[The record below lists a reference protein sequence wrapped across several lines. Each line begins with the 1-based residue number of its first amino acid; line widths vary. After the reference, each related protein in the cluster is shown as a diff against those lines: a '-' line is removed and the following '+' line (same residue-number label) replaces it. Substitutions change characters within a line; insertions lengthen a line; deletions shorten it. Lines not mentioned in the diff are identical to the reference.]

1 MFSKALITA
10 TYKNGKPGQ
19 LTEEH
24 EKAEHHRFKTE
35 YLFKNAKIPKDLYAS
50 RLIQHFLIIK
60 AIETKLQSL
69 SKTEQS
75 EISAFF
81 ALSYLEHLW
90 RTPGIENDL
99 RQLSINPDEIHKNE
113 IAKSTEHY
121 LENIE
126 KFTPKILLAHFL
138 LHIAGFM
145 HGGNIIRSKYIEPS
159 NRLTTYQITA
169 DQYDFSAAISFLSS
183 GKHSPLAL
191 YQEVM
196 KQIDNIVLTG
206 DEYPEIL
213 EQCKGIYETMSNIY
227 DDLCDMHT
235 HHRKLPTY
243 SLAAIS
249 VSLVALG
256 LILKLLMDFLNPMT
270 NQISNAPR

>member
-1 MFSKALITA
+1 MFSKALISA

-35 YLFKNAKIPKDLYAS
+35 FLFKNAEISKELYAS
-50 RLIQHFLIIK
+50 RLIQHFFIIK

-81 ALSYLEHLW
+81 AISYLEHLW
-90 RTPGIENDL
+90 RSPAIENDL
-99 RQLSINPDEIHKNE
+99 RQLNINPDEIDKDE
-113 IAKSTEHY
+113 ITKTTENY
-121 LENIE
+121 LENIG

-159 NRLTTYQITA
+159 NRLTSYQIAA
-169 DQYDFSAAISFLSS
+169 DQYDFSSAISFLSS
-183 GKHSPLAL
+183 GRHSPLAL
-191 YQEVM
+191 YQDMM
-196 KQIDNIVLTG
+196 KQIDNIALTDG
-206 DEYPEIL
+206 EYDEIL

-227 DDLCDMHT
+227 DDLCDMHA
-235 HHRKLPTY
+235 HHLKLPTY

-256 LILKLLMDFLNPMT
+256 LILKLLMDFLNPVT
-270 NQISNAPR
+270 NPIANAPR

>member
-1 MFSKALITA
+1 MFSKALISA

-24 EKAEHHRFKTE
+24 EKAEHHRFKT
-35 YLFKNAKIPKDLYAS
+35 
-50 RLIQHFLIIK
+50 RLIQHFFIIK

-81 ALSYLEHLW
+81 AISYLEHLW
-90 RTPGIENDL
+90 RSPAIENDL
-99 RQLSINPDEIHKNE
+99 RQLNINPDEIDKDE
-113 IAKSTEHY
+113 ITKTTENY
-121 LENIE
+121 LENIG

-159 NRLTTYQITA
+159 NRLTSYQIAA
-169 DQYDFSAAISFLSS
+169 DQYDFSSAISFLSS
-183 GKHSPLAL
+183 GRHSPLAL
-191 YQEVM
+191 YQDMM
-196 KQIDNIVLTG
+196 KQIDNIALTDG
-206 DEYPEIL
+206 EYDEIL

-227 DDLCDMHT
+227 DDLCDMHA
-235 HHRKLPTY
+235 HHLKLPTY

-256 LILKLLMDFLNPMT
+256 LILKLLMDFLNPVT
-270 NQISNAPR
+270 NPIANAPR

>member
-1 MFSKALITA
+1 MFSKALISA

-24 EKAEHHRFKTE
+24 EKAEHHRFKTD
-35 YLFKNAKIPKDLYAS
+35 YLFKNAEISKDLYAS

-60 AIETKLQSL
+60 AIETKLQNL
-69 SKTEQS
+69 PKTEQS

-90 RTPGIENDL
+90 RTPAIENDL
-99 RQLSINPDEIHKNE
+99 RQLNINPDEIHKNE
-113 IAKSTEHY
+113 ITKSTEHY

-169 DQYDFSAAISFLSS
+169 NQYDFSAAISFL
-183 GKHSPLAL
+183 
-191 YQEVM
+191 
-196 KQIDNIVLTG
+196 
-206 DEYPEIL
+206 
-213 EQCKGIYETMSNIY
+213 
-227 DDLCDMHT
+227 
-235 HHRKLPTY
+235 
-243 SLAAIS
+243 
-249 VSLVALG
+249 
-256 LILKLLMDFLNPMT
+256 
-270 NQISNAPR
+270 

>member
-1 MFSKALITA
+1 MFSKALISA

-35 YLFKNAKIPKDLYAS
+35 YLFKNAKIPKEFYAS
-50 RLIQHFLIIK
+50 RLIQHFFIIK

-81 ALSYLEHLW
+81 AISYLEHLW
-90 RTPGIENDL
+90 RSPAIENDL
-99 RQLSINPDEIHKNE
+99 RQLNINPDEIDKDE
-113 IAKSTEHY
+113 ITKTTENY
-121 LENIE
+121 LENIG

-159 NRLTTYQITA
+159 NRLTSYQIAA
-169 DQYDFSAAISFLSS
+169 DQYDFSSAISFLSP
-183 GKHSPLAL
+183 GRHSPFAI
-191 YQEVM
+191 YQDMM
-196 KQIDNIVLTG
+196 KQIDNIALTD
-206 DEYPEIL
+206 DEYDEIL

-227 DDLCDMHT
+227 DDLCDMHA
-235 HHRKLPTY
+235 HHLKLPTY

-256 LILKLLMDFLNPMT
+256 LILKLLMDFLNPVT
-270 NQISNAPR
+270 NPIANAPR